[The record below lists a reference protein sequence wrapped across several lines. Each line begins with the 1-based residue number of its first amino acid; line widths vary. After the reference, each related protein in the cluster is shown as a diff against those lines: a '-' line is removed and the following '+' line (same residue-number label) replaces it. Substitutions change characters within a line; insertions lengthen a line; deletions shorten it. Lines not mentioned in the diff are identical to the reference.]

1 MANTQSGAAAELV
14 EGRAIAQSH
23 EAQHAA
29 RRRLSIILL
38 GGGGQKGIRD
48 VQWQATLLYNQ
59 SVQLRLVS
67 RRLAIA
73 LLQAAPWRSYERDA
87 AIGQCKMVLPFR

>member
-1 MANTQSGAAAELV
+1 MVLAGVVEGKSIFRLKGCVVSLRSHHLEPMANTQSGAAAELI

-38 GGGGQKGIRD
+38 GGGRQQGIRD
-48 VQWQATLLYNQ
+48 V
-59 SVQLRLVS
+59 
-67 RRLAIA
+67 
-73 LLQAAPWRSYERDA
+73 
-87 AIGQCKMVLPFR
+87 